1 MNKNLVAVAAIIVF
15 LAFFIPLAS
24 SSPDGLER
32 VVETFEVTKQTP
44 LWNGMMSDYTIA
56 VLGDSY
62 VSTLLAGVV
71 GTFIVLMAGTLL
83 GRALSPK
90 KTKIIN

>member
-15 LAFFIPLAS
+15 LAFSIPLAS
-24 SSPDGLER
+24 SRPDGLER
-32 VVETFEVTKQTP
+32 VVETFEVTKQAS
-44 LWNGMMSDYTIA
+44 LWNGIMSDYTIA

-71 GTFIVLMAGTLL
+71 GTFIVLIAGTLL
-83 GRALSPK
+83 GRALAPK
-90 KTKIIN
+90 KPKL